1 MTLPFIRFAPRACLI
16 LLALC
21 ISSVTCGNPFSSNVV
36 ALTAKNWKEEVEE
49 SPHAVFVNMCRVGC
63 GYCQLLTPEWEKLA
77 AAVKGTIKVA
87 YWDTEQTG
95 RRPPLLGEIKGT
107 PTIRLYV
114 PKKKQGTGNRQK
126 AVLDYNY
133 ERKAKDM
140 KQFAEQNMPNFVEP
154 IRGDLTSFV
163 DKATRHGLPQV
174 LLFTSKSRT
183 SSLTKY
189 LTTEFRRRLLVA
201 EIYPTEKNK
210 ALMETYGVSK
220 DNLPALLILRE
231 GAEPI
236 KYDEKDFSRHKL
248 HRFLSKYALKDAVVP
263 KKKEEKKDSA
273 KEETKKENLKVEL

>member
-1 MTLPFIRFAPRACLI
+1 M
-16 LLALC
+16 
-21 ISSVTCGNPFSSNVV
+21 SCGNPFSSNVV
-36 ALTAKNWKEEVEE
+36 VLTAKNWKEEVED

-95 RRPPLLGEIKGT
+95 RRPTLLGEIKGT

-114 PKKKQGTGNRQK
+114 PKKKQGTSNRQK
-126 AVLDYNY
+126 AILDYDF

-163 DKATRHGLPQV
+163 DKATRHGLPQA

-183 SSLTKY
+183 SSLTKF

-201 EIYPTEKNK
+201 EIFPTEKNRPI
-210 ALMETYGVSK
+210 METYGISK
-220 DNLPALLILRE
+220 DSLPALLILRD

-236 KYDEKDFSRHKL
+236 AYDENDFSRHKL
-248 HRFLSKYALKDAVVP
+248 LRFLSKHALKDAVLP
-263 KKKEEKKDSA
+263 KNKQEKKDSQN
-273 KEETKKENLKVEL
+273 EEGKKENLKVEL